1 MLLPFHMSSGLL
13 VWGLN
18 LNVIPSRGV
27 NLFTFSEEGST
38 LCSLSPWFLSYLLL
52 QLKITLFAC
61 LFIFFCPLSLRK
73 HKVYGSIS
81 HVSLDPCIPST
92 KNYGTPSETLSKW
105 LLN

>member
-1 MLLPFHMSSGLL
+1 MLIH
-13 VWGLN
+13 
-18 LNVIPSRGV
+18 
-27 NLFTFSEEGST
+27 
-38 LCSLSPWFLSYLLL
+38 
-52 QLKITLFAC
+52 
-61 LFIFFCPLSLRK
+61 FFCPLSLRK